1 MFLWKIPFEPAL
13 AITEVASFNAASAAA
28 LSFAATAAS
37 TFLIAVLTPDLIALF
52 ISALVSVT
60 KNLYYADLMLANSYT
75 SKYLI

>member
-37 TFLIAVLTPDLIALF
+37 TYLIAVINPELIDIL
-52 ISALVSVT
+52 
-60 KNLYYADLMLANSYT
+60 LAAYV
-75 SKYLI
+75 